1 MQSGNTTVI
10 ALSLAVSFGFAAP
23 RLVLAA
29 EEGEKA
35 FSETCSACHTA
46 KIRPL
51 DKKRMSKDEWK
62 KAIDKMAT
70 LGADI
75 PKDKVPQILDYLA
88 KTHGPDSK

>member
-1 MQSGNTTVI
+1 MRSNKMNVI
-10 ALSLAVSFGFAAP
+10 ALSLAVVFGVAVPGF
-23 RLVLAA
+23 VLAA
-29 EEGEKA
+29 DEGQKA

-62 KAIDKMAT
+62 KAIDKMT
-70 LGADI
+70 NLGAEI